1 MDFALSDEQK
11 AIRDTVRAFIRKEVM
26 PLESELLRRERAHQ
40 PGLTRDELSELQLR
54 AKKFGFWGLSTPE
67 DYGGMNLPA
76 VTQSLIWTEIG
87 RTILPFRF
95 GGEADNILY
104 HANEEQRREYLIPT
118 IEGDRVSC
126 FAITEPGAGSDA
138 ANIRLSARRDGE
150 DWVLN
155 GEKTFITNGN
165 DADFAIVVGV
175 SDPERG
181 VRGGGTTAFLVD
193 RAMGWR
199 SEFIQTMGEG
209 GPASLVF
216 DDVRVPGRNVLG
228 EVGQGFELGMQW
240 IGRGRYIIPSHALGI
255 AERALQMA
263 IDHANTRET
272 FGRPI
277 GANQA
282 IQWMIA
288 DSETELE
295 AARWLVLRAAWTVDQ
310 TAGDRPLDRGP
321 SSVGAAGG
329 PMSVGAA
336 GGRSGN
342 ESRHASSMAKLYG
355 AGMVNRVVDRV
366 MQIHGGMGYTRELP
380 IERWYRQVR
389 LLRIYEGTD
398 EMQRLIISRDLL
410 RGYTA
415 IGGHLG

>member
-11 AIRDTVRAFIRKEVM
+11 AIRDTARAFIRKEVM
-26 PLESELLRRERAHQ
+26 PLEPELLRRERAHQ

-104 HANEEQRREYLIPT
+104 HANEEQRREYLVPT

-138 ANIRLSARRDGE
+138 ANIRLSARRDGD
-150 DWVLN
+150 DWILN

-277 GANQA
+277 GTNQA

-310 TAGDRPLDRGP
+310 TVDP
-321 SSVGAAGG
+321 
-329 PMSVGAA
+329 
-336 GGRSGN
+336 
-342 ESRHASSMAKLYG
+342 RHASSMAKLYG
-355 AGMVNRVVDRV
+355 AGMVNRVIDRV

-410 RGYTA
+410 RGYTT